1 MRRNKLWNIRFV
13 HLLLVEAVFQFATYL
28 LNPVI
33 SSYVVLLGS
42 SLAVGGFVAGLVAS
56 AALAMRPFTG
66 WIADKLSKTT
76 LLVLAAALFTVAA
89 FGCAA
94 VSSVFWIGV
103 FRIVQGVAF
112 AFRSAVV
119 VSLASVVVAHDHVG
133 RAVGWVGVVT
143 TVSCAVAPTLAA
155 FMGTTVGYHAC
166 FFVSGSLFFVGLVLA
181 VLFKLPKDVRTHHRA
196 AQEQAREAKG
206 RVPAGFRLRD
216 FLYLPAIPYS
226 VMAALSGVPHGINV
240 SLMLSVGDARGSPGV
255 SLYFTLYALAAL
267 ASKPL
272 AGRLCDTKG
281 FHAVFVPVV
290 LVELVGV
297 AVLVFMDSL
306 VLAAVA
312 GVLVGVGQGSA
323 YSALQAEAVRGAN
336 VEELGRAANTFY
348 IGPDINMGMSPF
360 VGGFVMQT
368 GGVTALYAVCFVLV
382 FCTLLLFLA
391 IRRRADPTS
400 RGF

>member
-240 SLMLSVGDARGSPGV
+240 SLMLSVGDARGIPGV

-290 LVELVGV
+290 LVGV

>member
-112 AFRSAVV
+112 AFRSA
-119 VSLASVVVAHDHVG
+119 VVVAHDHVG

-240 SLMLSVGDARGSPGV
+240 SLMLSVGDARGIPGV

>member
-1 MRRNKLWNIRFV
+1 MNIKGATECSECGTDLTGVEGAAPAPAAPGAPAPVVPGAPKAPGAPAPAAPSAPAAATPGDAANASSPAATPPAPGNPAVARRFRRVRPHPPCAATSFWNIRFV

-28 LNPVI
+28 LNPGDLQLRGAAGV
-33 SSYVVLLGS
+33 
-42 SLAVGGFVAGLVAS
+42 VAGRWRVRRRGWWRRRRWPL
-56 AALAMRPFTG
+56 RPFTG

-206 RVPAGFRLRD
+206 RVPAGFRRGTSCTCRRS
-216 FLYLPAIPYS
+216 PIP
-226 VMAALSGVPHGINV
+226 
-240 SLMLSVGDARGSPGV
+240 
-255 SLYFTLYALAAL
+255 
-267 ASKPL
+267 
-272 AGRLCDTKG
+272 
-281 FHAVFVPVV
+281 
-290 LVELVGV
+290 
-297 AVLVFMDSL
+297 
-306 VLAAVA
+306 
-312 GVLVGVGQGSA
+312 
-323 YSALQAEAVRGAN
+323 
-336 VEELGRAANTFY
+336 
-348 IGPDINMGMSPF
+348 
-360 VGGFVMQT
+360 
-368 GGVTALYAVCFVLV
+368 
-382 FCTLLLFLA
+382 
-391 IRRRADPTS
+391 
-400 RGF
+400 

>member
-1 MRRNKLWNIRFV
+1 M
-13 HLLLVEAVFQFATYL
+13 
-28 LNPVI
+28 
-33 SSYVVLLGS
+33 
-42 SLAVGGFVAGLVAS
+42 
-56 AALAMRPFTG
+56 
-66 WIADKLSKTT
+66 
-76 LLVLAAALFTVAA
+76 AA

-240 SLMLSVGDARGSPGV
+240 SLMLSVGDARGIPGV